1 MCRSD
6 TGHCV
11 VYLTNRIKVILK
23 MEEVIK
29 NRSTKFTPDEISTLI
44 EIVKKYVDIIESKET
59 NSTTWREKD
68 NCWAKITEELNS
80 RCGVNYRKTKTVRI
94 KYENMKKNLKKKLS
108 KNNIEIFK
116 TGGPARIQPFTSG
129 EEILLSFLP
138 LSTETKELFC
148 ASDCVGTFDEQ
159 KSCKISSMGTIVED
173 DINESS
179 DIDKSEW
186 EIKHETLDLDNDE
199 VNDETEN
206 IVNFIDVKNYAKCI
220 NKRRLFSE
228 EIPNAYLKK
237 VKTYNIN
244 DNIAEDIL
252 DSKDLE
258 NCASR
263 IISNST
269 ENVLKSVANNDIVTS
284 VNAKEELVQ
293 LQKTALEIDI
303 RIKEENNNTQKEIL
317 RTELEIRKGK
327 LKLINLDI
335 QLKELEVEIKKLQLK
350 AIRAEI
356 FDRRC

>member
-1 MCRSD
+1 
-6 TGHCV
+6 
-11 VYLTNRIKVILK
+11 

-199 VNDETEN
+199 VNDE
-206 IVNFIDVKNYAKCI
+206 
-220 NKRRLFSE
+220 
-228 EIPNAYLKK
+228 
-237 VKTYNIN
+237 
-244 DNIAEDIL
+244 AEDIL